1 MTFSPHHNP
10 SHLYF
15 VTGTLLG
22 WRPLFSRP
30 AFATVLLDSLA
41 WHRQHNRLALYAY
54 VVMPTHFH
62 AMIKP
67 AEPHTISENLQSIA
81 SFTAHAILKQLRAEN
96 LTDELQYFAEQ
107 RAPDRTERHQ
117 IWQPLQAKNIYSP
130 AFLKEK
136 LEYIHNNPIAKKWR
150 LAVERSAYAYSS
162 ACFYDLGQPSSV
174 PVDDV
179 RVWFGDGVSTNARE
193 DAG

>member
-1 MTFSPHHNP
+1 MTFPPHHDS

-30 AFATVLLDSLA
+30 VFAHLLLDSFA
-41 WHRQHNRLALYAY
+41 WHRQHGRFALYAY

-62 AMIKP
+62 AVTKP
-67 AEPHTISENLQSIA
+67 GEPHTISENLQSLA
-81 SFTAHAILKQLRAEN
+81 SYTAHAILKQLRAEN
-96 LTDELQYFAEQ
+96 LTDELNYFAEQ
-107 RAPDRTERHQ
+107 RAADQTERHQ
-117 IWQPLQAKNIYSP
+117 IWQPLQAKNVYSP

-136 LEYIHNNPIAKKWR
+136 VEYIHNNPVAKKWR
-150 LAVERSAYAYSS
+150 LAVERAAYVYSS
-162 ACFYDLGQPSSV
+162 ACFYDLGQSPIV
-174 PVDDV
+174 AVDDV
-179 RVWFGDGVSTNARE
+179 RVWFGGTPSADARE